1 MNNVTANIVNSKE
14 FADKIYKKLEPT
26 GWNTALR
33 TFIKSND
40 FVELLDKL
48 QIEVQEG
55 KRFTPTFKYVFRAFE
70 KTPYDSVKV
79 IVLGQDPYPQI
90 NVADGLAFSC
100 SRQKRIEKSL
110 QYIHSAIQS
119 TVDNAQPS
127 VQNLEYLAD
136 QGVLLLNTALTT
148 TIGKP
153 GTHQHHWKSFMSHL
167 LDHLNSEKP
176 DLVYLLLGKKAEF
189 WEDLIESDYIIK
201 ASHPASAAYAKQH
214 QWDCND
220 CFNKVNESLA
230 LQELPSISW

>member
-1 MNNVTANIVNSKE
+1 MSNVTANIVNSKE

-40 FVELLDKL
+40 FIDLLDNL
-48 QIEVQEG
+48 QIEVQQG

-70 KTPYDSVKV
+70 KTPYDNVKV
-79 IVLGQDPYPQI
+79 VVLGQDPYPQI

-100 SRQKRIEKSL
+100 SRQKRVEKSL
-110 QYIHSAIQS
+110 QYIHSAIES

-153 GTHQHHWKSFMSHL
+153 GTHQHYWKPFMSHL

-214 QWDCND
+214 KWDCND
-220 CFNKVNESLA
+220 CFNRVNESLA
-230 LQELPSISW
+230 LQELPGIKW